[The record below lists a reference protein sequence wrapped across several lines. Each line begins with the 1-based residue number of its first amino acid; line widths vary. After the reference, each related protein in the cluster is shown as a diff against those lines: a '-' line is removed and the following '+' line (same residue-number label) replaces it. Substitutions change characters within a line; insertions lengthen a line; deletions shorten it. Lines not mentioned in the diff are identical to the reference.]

1 MKFIKDTNLNFV
13 RVDKIIALAVEDRP
27 TLWAVVAYC
36 DGNCCVELKT
46 FGTEA
51 EARSWLK
58 ELVIQIDD
66 ELSGR
71 NLTNNMLNQVYQ
83 FIKEKRHVE
92 N

>member
-13 RVDKIIALAVEDRP
+13 RVDKIIALAVEDKS

-71 NLTNNMLNQVYQ
+71 NLTNDLWKQ
-83 FIKEKRHVE
+83 FIQLIKDKRNVE